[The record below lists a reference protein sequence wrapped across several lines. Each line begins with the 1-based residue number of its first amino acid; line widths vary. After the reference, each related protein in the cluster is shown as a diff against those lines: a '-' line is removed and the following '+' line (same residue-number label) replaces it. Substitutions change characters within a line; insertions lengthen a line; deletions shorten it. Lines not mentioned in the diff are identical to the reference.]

1 MIQKN
6 EAQLATLSIDIQA
19 IRVNGKRMSLAAF
32 KQLKVG
38 SYFDE
43 KKPNCKIWGMVKYK
57 LSKDDD
63 GEWVVYS
70 LDGTLYRRETP
81 MDEWDSHQVFK
92 TEDGDYRVDGEDMP
106 IYYWTNAYWEK
117 QSDRNHYGTWRR
129 LKEEQREIIRREK
142 ELHEVYDKKLK
153 EAGLEVRRKDYRK
166 AKELPHLFIAV

>member
-38 SYFDE
+38 ECFDE
-43 KKPNCKIWGMVKYK
+43 KKPNCKRWGMVKYK

-63 GEWVVYS
+63 GDWVVYS

-81 MDEWDSHQVFK
+81 MGRWDARQVFK
-92 TEDGDYRVDGEDMP
+92 TEAGDYRVDGENMP
-106 IYYWTNAYWEK
+106 IYYWSNAYWKKQEK
-117 QSDRNHYGTWRR
+117 RDYYST
-129 LKEEQREIIRREK
+129 KEEIEIKYK
-142 ELHEVYDKKLK
+142 ERKLHEVYDNKLE
-153 EAGLEVRRKDYRK
+153 EARLEVQRKDRK
-166 AKELPHLFIAV
+166 MATELPHLFIAV